1 MMQSWNGLATVEAI
15 LLDHNALTGF
25 LPSTWGDLEQ
35 LELLSLGMAFATLC
49 KAAVTTAYESIP
61 IPAPSSSSKHAG
73 FIAVLI
79 SALLLGAVL

>member
-49 KAAVTTAYESIP
+49 KA
-61 IPAPSSSSKHAG
+61 
-73 FIAVLI
+73 
-79 SALLLGAVL
+79 